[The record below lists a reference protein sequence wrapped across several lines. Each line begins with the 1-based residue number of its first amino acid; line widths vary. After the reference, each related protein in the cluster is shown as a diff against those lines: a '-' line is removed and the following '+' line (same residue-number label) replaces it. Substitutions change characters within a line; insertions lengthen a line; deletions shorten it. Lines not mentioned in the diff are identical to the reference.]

1 MTGSSST
8 QYRQTLPPPGLT
20 ASGSTALLAK
30 LGAERREGRGEELEC
45 KHMSLDFVYPPMV
58 TPELIHLNL
67 GTLKELQTHGRKRVN
82 NVDLLRA
89 RARSLDL
96 S

>member
-1 MTGSSST
+1 MTLISDTDTG
-8 QYRQTLPPPGLT
+8 R
-20 ASGSTALLAK
+20 AAVSGAYYNYKVWTTGQVRS
-30 LGAERREGRGEELEC
+30 REGRGEECER

-58 TPELIHLNL
+58 TPQLIHLNL
-67 GTLKELQTHGRKRVN
+67 GPLKELQTHGRKRVN
-82 NVDLLRA
+82 NVYLLRA

>member
-1 MTGSSST
+1 
-8 QYRQTLPPPGLT
+8 
-20 ASGSTALLAK
+20 
-30 LGAERREGRGEELEC
+30 
-45 KHMSLDFVYPPMV
+45 MSLDFVYPPMV

-67 GTLKELQTHGRKRVN
+67 GPLKELQTHGRKRVN
-82 NVDLLRA
+82 NVYLLRA

>member
-1 MTGSSST
+1 
-8 QYRQTLPPPGLT
+8 
-20 ASGSTALLAK
+20 
-30 LGAERREGRGEELEC
+30 
-45 KHMSLDFVYPPMV
+45 MSLDFVDPPMV

-67 GTLKELQTHGRKRVN
+67 APLKELHKHGRKRVN

-89 RARSLDL
+89 RARLLDL

>member
-1 MTGSSST
+1 
-8 QYRQTLPPPGLT
+8 
-20 ASGSTALLAK
+20 
-30 LGAERREGRGEELEC
+30 
-45 KHMSLDFVYPPMV
+45 MSLDFVDPPIV

-67 GTLKELQTHGRKRVN
+67 GPLKELHKHGRKRVN